1 MKLSIHMDVEI
12 DIEINIDIDIDIKY
26 STTKIIV
33 LYTIFS

>member
-33 LYTIFS
+33 LYKIFS